1 MLKKKDIIQPVY
13 NAGKI
18 QFIQVVPKKDKFGT
32 VIRGEYD
39 ELILSSHWFR
49 HLGITASDNYFAHAD
64 DVDIS
69 RKLAIRG
76 NIELSTKYIAKISG
90 RSYEIYRI
98 FYAYKNNETEISL
111 KEVD

>member
-1 MLKKKDIIQPVY
+1 MLKKKDVIQPVY

-32 VIRGEYD
+32 VIRGEYT
-39 ELILSSHWFR
+39 EAEVSSHWFR
-49 HLGITASDNYFAHAD
+49 HLGITASDTYYAHAD

-76 NIELSTKYIAKISG
+76 QKPINTKFIAKIG
-90 RSYEIYRI
+90 DKSYEIYRI